1 MKDEV
6 KLIHI
11 DSEKL
16 DKDEAEEIHA
26 LGYAIDEAFV
36 LPIKTEERFRV
47 IVNTLKIFLD
57 KSDIGKKLD
66 ISEGL
71 FCELHSLLSSLV
83 YLSNSTSFIKGDKYY
98 GFDRLEIDKKLG
110 RNKRI

>member
-6 KLIHI
+6 RLIHI
-11 DSEKL
+11 DSSKL
-16 DKDEAEEIHA
+16 NKLESEEIHA

-47 IVNTLKIFLD
+47 IVNTLKIFLGQ
-57 KSDIGKKLD
+57 SNMGKKLD
-66 ISEGL
+66 ISED
-71 FCELHSLLSSLV
+71 LHSEITRLLASLV

-110 RNKRI
+110 RNKKI